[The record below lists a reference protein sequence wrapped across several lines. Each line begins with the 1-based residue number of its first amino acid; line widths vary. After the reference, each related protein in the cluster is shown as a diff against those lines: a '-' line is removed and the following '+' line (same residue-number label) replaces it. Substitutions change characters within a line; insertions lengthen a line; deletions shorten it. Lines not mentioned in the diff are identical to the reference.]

1 MQRHDG
7 LWKELLRAFFPEF
20 LELTVP
26 EVAAA
31 LEVETPRF
39 LEQESFTDLHDGS
52 HVRMDLVVE
61 VQRRGRPSG
70 AGRPDRLVIVHIEV
84 ERDFGAAM
92 DRRIF
97 RYFAHLKLKLDLPI
111 VPIVLF
117 LRGGPAGV
125 ERRHYREAVGDFEVL
140 DFSYGALGLSRAAA
154 EEFRGTSP
162 LGAALAA
169 CTRGDGLPR
178 HERKFRCTEAIL
190 DADVNAAQQMLLIN
204 AIETYLELDTH
215 EALKYKDRIQR
226 SPRKKEVLKMEMTWA
241 DRLRETGRREGVA
254 IGR

>member
-26 EVAAA
+26 EVAAM
-31 LEVETPRF
+31 LEVETPHF

-61 VQRRGRPSG
+61 VQRRGSPG
-70 AGRPDRLVIVHIEV
+70 TEHPDRLVIVHIEV

-125 ERRHYREAVGDFEVL
+125 ERRHYREAVGDFRVL
-140 DFSYGALGLSRAAA
+140 DFSYRALGLSKAAA
-154 EEFRGTSP
+154 EDFLGTSP

-178 HERKFRCTEAIL
+178 
-190 DADVNAAQQMLLIN
+190 
-204 AIETYLELDTH
+204 
-215 EALKYKDRIQR
+215 
-226 SPRKKEVLKMEMTWA
+226 
-241 DRLRETGRREGVA
+241 
-254 IGR
+254 